1 MQKIIFFDGICNLCN
16 RTVQFVI
23 KHDPNEKFLF
33 ASFHS
38 DSGRNVA
45 AMFGIDIDKADS
57 FVLISEGKKYFK
69 STAALMVISE
79 LSGPIKIL
87 SLFKLLPEPLR
98 NRLYDWVARNRYK
111 WFGKKERCMIPTKKQ
126 QKRFL

>member
-16 RTVQFVI
+16 GSVQFVI
-23 KHDPNEKFLF
+23 KHDPDEKFLF
-33 ASFHS
+33 ASFQS

-45 AMFGIDIDKADS
+45 AMFGIDADKTDS

-69 STAALMVISE
+69 STAALMVIAE
-79 LSGPIKIL
+79 LSGPVRLL
-87 SLFKLLPEPLR
+87 SIFRFLPESWR
-98 NRLYDWVARNRYK
+98 NRIYDWVAKNRYQ
-111 WFGKKERCMIPTKKQ
+111 WFGKKDSCMVPTENL